1 MVNHARMNWKHCL
14 QVFRL
19 DKPIMTSQNNN
30 IAAARG
36 LPERRFFHFRHI
48 QFPVYLNIS
57 LDRAIF
63 VELASNL
70 RHVIQSSTLKTRKS
84 ILRCNLF
91 ALCNQNAIYSENV
104 MAIETP
110 LPKVLPGNGA
120 TQDFFRWVISHSHAQ
135 QASLQREHWKNRAK
149 RFFAIAKLIRSR
161 VIRSTLS
168 NY

>member
-1 MVNHARMNWKHCL
+1 MLVNHARMNWKHCL

-63 VELASNL
+63 VELATNL

-104 MAIETP
+104 MAIE
-110 LPKVLPGNGA
+110 
-120 TQDFFRWVISHSHAQ
+120 
-135 QASLQREHWKNRAK
+135 
-149 RFFAIAKLIRSR
+149 R
-161 VIRSTLS
+161 VV
-168 NY
+168 